1 MLLANQAN
9 LVTQAFYPTPPSP
22 RQMGRSGIS
31 AGWMMEGAFLALLPQ
46 LIVSVKNIEPLPCK
60 GSLVTFGK

>member
-9 LVTQAFYPTPPSP
+9 LVTQAFYPTPPGP

-31 AGWMMEGAFLALLPQ
+31 AGWMMEGAFLAPLPQ
-46 LIVSVKNIEPLPCK
+46 LIVSVKNFEPLPCK
-60 GSLVTFGK
+60 ATLVTSDK